1 MTGFLIYSLF
11 INFEMHSSMNLLEYP
26 LDKSISFYLTDIL
39 QFQSETLTYQ
49 KLSKSSDVI
58 TYKPVQICVLI
69 V

>member
-1 MTGFLIYSLF
+1 
-11 INFEMHSSMNLLEYP
+11 MHSSMNLLEYP